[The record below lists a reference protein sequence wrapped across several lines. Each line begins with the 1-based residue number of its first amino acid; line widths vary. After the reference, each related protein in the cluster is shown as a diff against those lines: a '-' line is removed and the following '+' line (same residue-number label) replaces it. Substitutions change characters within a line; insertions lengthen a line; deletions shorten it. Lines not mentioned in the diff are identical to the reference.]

1 MGKRITDKM
10 ADPHTVEAA
19 LSKVGTF
26 TVVALPLLPL
36 PEVKGTMVVTV
47 GKRRRK
53 RKKEGS

>member
-26 TVVALPLLPL
+26 TVVALL
-36 PEVKGTMVVTV
+36 PEVKETMVVTV